1 MASPVYR
8 RSLTSIDPSGL
19 SVATVRTDDG
29 SLLRAARGAA
39 SHDDVLLCV
48 AFARVGGVQLL
59 AKELKRAKRR
69 RLLATTVFGGSE
81 AALAEAR
88 DLGVEVRIRNPSSG
102 TYHPKLYLGVTA
114 ESAAALVCSAN
125 LTGGLLVNVEL
136 GTELRGPVDA
146 APVAEA
152 RAWAEAEWTRG
163 EPWSGPYAVERE
175 VLEPALYEKI
185 LAAHRD
191 SPVFVTLGRA
201 AENVVREVTPSALY
215 VDTERSLARG
225 KPEPIPAWMLNLA
238 WEVLRAHGTLDN
250 GTLLDD
256 LRVHRSSAV
265 LAILAR
271 LPGVERLKGRRIGVR
286 WVAATS
292 ERAR

>member
-1 MASPVYR
+1 MYR
-8 RSLTSIDPSGL
+8 RALTSIDPRSL
-19 SVATVRTDDG
+19 SVATVRSDDG

-59 AKELKRAKRR
+59 AKELKRAHRR

-88 DLGVEVRIRNPSSG
+88 DLGVEVRVRNPSSG
-102 TYHPKLYLGVTA
+102 TYHPKLYLGVTDDRA
-114 ESAAALVCSAN
+114 SALVCSAN
-125 LTGGLLVNVEL
+125 LTGGLVVNVEL

-146 APVAEA
+146 VPVAEA
-152 RAWAEAEWTRG
+152 RAWGEAEWARG

-191 SPVFVTLGRA
+191 SPVFVTLGKA

-238 WEVLRAHGTLDN
+238 WEALQARGTLDN

-292 ERAR
+292 ERVG

>member
-1 MASPVYR
+1 
-8 RSLTSIDPSGL
+8 LTL
-19 SVATVRTDDG
+19 AEHALQVATVRTDDG

-39 SHDDVLLCV
+39 SHEDVLLCV

-59 AKELKRAKRR
+59 AKELKRANRR

-114 ESAAALVCSAN
+114 EHASALVCSAN

-136 GTELRGPVDA
+136 GTELRGSVDA
-146 APVAEA
+146 LPVAEA
-152 RAWAEAEWTRG
+152 RAWAEAEWDRG
-163 EPWSGPYAVERE
+163 EVWRGPYTVERE
-175 VLEPALYEKI
+175 TLDAALYERI
-185 LAAHRD
+185 LVAHRQ
-191 SPVFVTLGRA
+191 SPVFLTLGKA
-201 AENVVREVTPSALY
+201 AENLVREVTPSALY
-215 VDTERSLARG
+215 VDTERSRARG

-238 WEVLRAHGTLDN
+238 WEVLQARGTLDN
-250 GTLLDD
+250 GTLLDE

-271 LPGVERLKGRRIGVR
+271 LPGVEPLKGRRIGVR
-286 WVAATS
+286 CVGS
-292 ERAR
+292 G

>member
-1 MASPVYR
+1 M
-8 RSLTSIDPSGL
+8 LTAPGPHTL

-29 SLLRAARGAA
+29 SLLRSAREAA

-88 DLGVEVRIRNPSSG
+88 DLGVDIRVRNPSTG
-102 TYHPKLYLGVTA
+102 TYHPKLYLGVTDA
-114 ESAAALVCSAN
+114 RASALVCSAN

-136 GTELRGPVDA
+136 GTELRGPTDA
-146 APVAEA
+146 APIAEA
-152 RAWAEAEWTRG
+152 AAWAEAEWDRG
-163 EPWSGPYAVERE
+163 ETWRGPYAIEHE
-175 VLEPALYEKI
+175 TIEPALYD
-185 LAAHRD
+185 LLRAAHRE
-191 SPVFVTLGRA
+191 SPVFLTLGKA

-215 VDTERSLARG
+215 VDTERSRARG
-225 KPEPIPAWMLNLA
+225 KTEPIPAWMLNLA
-238 WEVLRAHGTLDN
+238 WEVLEARGTLDN
-250 GTLLDD
+250 GMLLDK

-271 LPGVERLKGRRIGVR
+271 LPGVERLKGRRIGIR
-286 WVAATS
+286 RMS
-292 ERAR
+292 